1 MTEIA
6 QTGVAMHDLYLLANE
21 NLPQSWEGAE
31 DCGEGCRA
39 IDHPV
44 WKMVHFEAIGKV
56 SDAIPAGVAV
66 VLRGT
71 VRVSDDDDS
80 VTSVDKFS

>member
-1 MTEIA
+1 MAEIA
-6 QTGVAMHDLYLLANE
+6 QAGVAMHDLYLLANE

-31 DCGEGCRA
+31 DGGEGRRA

-44 WKMVHFEAIGKV
+44 WKMVDFEAIGEIP
-56 SDAIPAGVAV
+56 DAVPAGVAV

-80 VTSVDKFS
+80 VASVDKFS